1 MRKFRKQD
9 EIIVAQSKI
18 IEKLA
23 NKLESFS
30 YLEYNQNHL
39 IQNPKF

>member
-23 NKLESFS
+23 NILESFNS
-30 YLEYNQNHL
+30 
-39 IQNPKF
+39 KS